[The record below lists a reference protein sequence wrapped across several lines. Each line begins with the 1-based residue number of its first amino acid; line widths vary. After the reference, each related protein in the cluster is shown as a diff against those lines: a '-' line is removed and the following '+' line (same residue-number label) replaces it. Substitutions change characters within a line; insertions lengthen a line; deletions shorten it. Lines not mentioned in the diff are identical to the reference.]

1 VRVFPAVQVAASSQL
16 AAATARAME
25 HDLQPRDLG
34 AIVSA
39 AVTAATTHDA
49 SNAPTNSVLAGAA
62 AAGLGMRVDPPA
74 TADAFAAGGSLGVA
88 YGAPGGGLKRR
99 REQLVELLQR
109 QRQGTMPAAGTA
121 AALQQARPLGSMVR
135 EECAIAGQSLYCL
148 PTAEACAA
156 HTPAPLEHC

>member
-1 VRVFPAVQVAASSQL
+1 VRVFPAVQVAASSHL
-16 AAATARAME
+16 AAATARAKE

-39 AVTAATTHDA
+39 AVTAATHDA
-49 SNAPTNSVLAGAA
+49 SNAPTNGILAGAA

-74 TADAFAAGGSLGVA
+74 TADAFAAGGSLDVA
-88 YGAPGGGLKRR
+88 YGAAGGGLKRR

-109 QRQGTMPAAGTA
+109 QRQEALPAAGTA

-135 EECAIAGQSLYCL
+135 EECAIAGQSLCFL
-148 PTAEACAA
+148 ATAEACVA
-156 HTPAPLEHC
+156 HIPAPLEHC